1 MNSKMRSI
9 RFAWHAKLDDFVSAI
24 AWSPDGTQLAAASV
38 SGQLGIYDNAS
49 GQVVHLIEKA
59 HADGG
64 DAVAWRPDGKALA
77 TAGRD
82 GTWRLWDAAEGRKLV
97 EHEAGA
103 LWPEHLA
110 WSRAPIDEGGHWL
123 ALGAGNGVS
132 FWNEQGERRGEA
144 VKFPRTVTEVAWIL
158 DGKTVALA
166 TSAGV
171 SWREPVSGK
180 EERSFQ
186 SQDAILHMAVSP
198 SGKWLMT
205 GNQDCSVHV
214 WNTDSGTEMHM
225 RGYGA
230 KVRQL
235 AWHRGSRWLAA
246 GGGPAIS
253 VWDCSG
259 RGPEGR
265 TPTLLEFHEDQVSA
279 LHYQPQGDWLA
290 SGARDGGVAVW
301 SPTQRQSLISAG
313 KISSGVTRVDVVP
326 GWEMARGLGRG
337 GGDPGSG
344 GRLNSAANDAAG
356 ASQAK
361 DKIAPGRTG
370 SHSAPC
376 REEYR

>member
-1 MNSKMRSI
+1 
-9 RFAWHAKLDDFVSAI
+9 
-24 AWSPDGTQLAAASV
+24 
-38 SGQLGIYDNAS
+38 LGIYDNAS
-49 GQVVHLIEKA
+49 GQAVHVVERA

-64 DAVAWRPDGKALA
+64 DAVAWRADGQAIA

-82 GTWRLWDAAEGRKLV
+82 GTWRLWNALDGTKLA

-110 WSRAPIDEGGHWL
+110 WSPAAIGDGGSRWL
-123 ALGAGNGVS
+123 ALGAGSRVS
-132 FWNEQGERRGEA
+132 FWNEKGEPVGEA
-144 VKFPRTVTEVAWIL
+144 LKFPRTVTEVAWIL
-158 DGKTVALA
+158 DGQTLAVA

-171 SWREPVSGK
+171 SWRNALTGE
-180 EERSFQ
+180 EERAFVAK
-186 SQDAILHMAVSP
+186 DAILHMAISP
-198 SGKWLMT
+198 SAKWVMT

-214 WNTDSGTEMHM
+214 WNTDNGSEMHM

-265 TPTLLEFHEDQVSA
+265 MPTMLEFHQDPVSA

-290 SGARDGGVAVW
+290 SGARDGGVAIW
-301 SPTQRQSLISAG
+301 SPTQRQSQIAGG
-313 KISSGVTRVDVVP
+313 KISSGVTRVAWSPD
-326 GWEMARGLGRG
+326 GEWL
-337 GGDPGSG
+337 
-344 GRLNSAANDAAG
+344 AATGEAG
-356 ASQAK
+356 ELQVLA
-361 DKIAPGRTG
+361 I
-370 SHSAPC
+370 
-376 REEYR
+376 E